1 MFSTGAGL
9 EPATSGVTVHF
20 APPNVD
26 DDQYAIAL
34 LMRNFGTLGAAAGSL
49 LRTRLGRLLPC
60 VPDQLAMLAATL
72 VATRSAGVCICS
84 RIHL

>member
-1 MFSTGAGL
+1 MGL

-26 DDQYAIAL
+26 DDQYAVVL

-49 LRTRLGRLLPC
+49 LRT
-60 VPDQLAMLAATL
+60 V
-72 VATRSAGVCICS
+72 
-84 RIHL
+84 